1 MDFSMDTLKNKL
13 RDRGYKLTPQRR
25 AVLEVIVLN
34 PGEHL
39 STEEIYEL
47 VKKNNH
53 PEIGLATVYR
63 TLILLAELDVIS
75 KLNLE
80 DGLVRYELNQ
90 HDDNHHHH
98 HLICTSCGK
107 VIEVVEDLLDE
118 LEARIEQDHEFEIC
132 DHKLKFFGICKECKN
147 SL

>member
-1 MDFSMDTLKNKL
+1 MDFSIDTLKNKL
-13 RDRGYKLTPQRR
+13 RERGYKLTPQRR
-25 AVLEVIVLN
+25 AVLDVILAN

-75 KLNLE
+75 KLNLD
-80 DGLVRYELNQ
+80 DGLVRYEINLN
-90 HDDNHHHH
+90 DDHHHHH

-118 LEARIEQDHEFEIC
+118 LEARIEKDHEFEIY
-132 DHKLKFFGICKECKN
+132 DHKLKFFGICKECKKG
-147 SL
+147 L